1 MKKITLIA
9 AVAFL
14 AVSLS
19 SCKKERVCECV
30 NTSDQPGDI
39 ATTNKVTYK
48 KAKKGICDENS
59 TKVVQTAPSAPSGV
73 TYYTQ
78 TTTCTL
84 K

>member
-30 NTSDQPGDI
+30 STSSAAGSTS
-39 ATTNKVTYK
+39 TTTKVTYK

-59 TKVVQTAPSAPSGV
+59 STSQMTAPVAS
-73 TYYTQ
+73 TETN